1 MVTLKKIEMKINIF
15 KNQKTFLYLQSVLNK
30 VNTKEQ
36 AYFNNNK
43 NKKLERKTE
52 TKVEILYF

>member
-1 MVTLKKIEMKINIF
+1 M
-15 KNQKTFLYLQSVLNK
+15 FLYLQSVLNK

-43 NKKLERKTE
+43 KKKLERKTE